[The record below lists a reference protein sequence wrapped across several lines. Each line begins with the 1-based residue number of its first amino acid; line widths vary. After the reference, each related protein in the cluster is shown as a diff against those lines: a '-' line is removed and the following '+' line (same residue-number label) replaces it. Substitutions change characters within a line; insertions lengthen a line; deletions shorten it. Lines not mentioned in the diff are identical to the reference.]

1 MLLEKFPHLKAL
13 ILDMDGVL
21 WQDTQAI
28 GNLLVI
34 FERIESLGLQVVLAT
49 NNATRNVDEYIH
61 KLASFAVSLEKE
73 KIITSSQ
80 ATGAYLAEH
89 FPPNSPIYVLGTD
102 SLKTTL
108 AGYGFQHTDADAGMP
123 PVAVVVGLD
132 RHITYAKLVKAN
144 ALVRQGALLIGTNP
158 DVTYPTPT
166 GLQPGAGT
174 IVKAVETAS
183 ETEALIIGKPKPELF
198 NIAMHRMQ
206 VQPHETLAVGDRLE
220 TDIAAAQAVGCYSA
234 LVLSG
239 SSTIEQAQRWSP
251 QPDLITDDLEA
262 LLN

>member
-1 MLLEKFPHLKAL
+1 MILEKFPNLKAL

-21 WQDTQAI
+21 WQDTEAI
-28 GNLLVI
+28 GNLPAI
-34 FERIESLGLQVVLAT
+34 FERIENLGLKVVLAT
-49 NNATRNVDEYIH
+49 NNATRNVDEYIQ
-61 KLASFAVSLEKE
+61 KLAGFGVSLGKE

-80 ATGAYLAEH
+80 ATGAYLADH
-89 FPPNSPIYVLGTD
+89 FPQNSPIYVLGTD
-102 SLKTTL
+102 SLKATL
-108 AGYGFQHTDADAGMP
+108 AGYGFQHSDADTL

-144 ALVRQGALLIGTNP
+144 AFVRQGALLIGTNP
-158 DVTYPTPT
+158 DVTYPTPS

-220 TDIAAAQAVGCYSA
+220 TDIAAAQSVGCRSA

-239 SSTIEQAQRWSP
+239 SSTLEQARRWSP
-251 QPDLITDDLEA
+251 QPDLIANDLEA
-262 LLN
+262 LLF